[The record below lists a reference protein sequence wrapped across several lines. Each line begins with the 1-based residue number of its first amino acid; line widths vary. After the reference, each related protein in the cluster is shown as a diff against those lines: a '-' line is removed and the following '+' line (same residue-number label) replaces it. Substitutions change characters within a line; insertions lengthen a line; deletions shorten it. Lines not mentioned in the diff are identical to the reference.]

1 MNTELC
7 HIQNEIVQ
15 KHGLGGR
22 IEVCNFLSKI
32 LLFLLEF
39 LVLRTCDSV
48 MYGVFKIFFPQIVCN
63 DVCNVGELLNQGKF
77 RFKRM
82 WPICL
87 LAG

>member
-1 MNTELC
+1 MNAELF

-32 LLFLLEF
+32 LLFLLKF
-39 LVLRTCDSV
+39 QVLRACDSGV
-48 MYGVFKIFFPQIVCN
+48 YGVFKIFFPQTVCN

-77 RFKRM
+77 RFKKM
-82 WPICL
+82 CL
-87 LAG
+87 FAL